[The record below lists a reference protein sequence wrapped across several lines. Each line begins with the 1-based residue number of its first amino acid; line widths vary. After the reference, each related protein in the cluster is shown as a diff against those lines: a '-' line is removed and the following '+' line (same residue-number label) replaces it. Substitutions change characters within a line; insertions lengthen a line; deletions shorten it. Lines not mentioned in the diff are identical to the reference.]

1 MNSRFRLSALALGI
15 ALSACHSAVPVDS
28 TRAPGEAPP
37 LAGTSWVAE
46 EIDGI
51 GVVEGVQSTL
61 VFESE
66 ERIVG
71 STGCN
76 QYFAPIRRAGA
87 TLRIGTM
94 GSTRRACPP
103 PLMNQE
109 RLFLAALAAVTTFRQ
124 EGRALWLIDE
134 SGRARVR
141 LARVGERAEAA
152 RAFECADGPGF
163 VLVPVLGGD
172 AALELSRD
180 VLRLTREATASGAR
194 YSDGR
199 VSVWNKGGE
208 AVLEFGGLTYR
219 CAESRAGSIR
229 ADARL
234 RGVDFRATGNE
245 PGWVLEVLGDRI
257 VFVGSDGAE
266 RVTVPRPAAQ
276 VDFAN
281 GETVY
286 VAATDAHRV
295 RVLIRE
301 RECVDSMSGDRSE
314 ASVSVEIDDR
324 AYRGCGY
331 ALP

>member
-1 MNSRFRLSALALGI
+1 VNSKLRLSALTFCI
-15 ALSACHSAVPVDS
+15 ALSACHSAGPADS
-28 TRAPGEAPP
+28 ARASGEAPT
-37 LAGTSWVAE
+37 LAGTSWVTE
-46 EIDGI
+46 DIDGI
-51 GVVEGVQSTL
+51 GVLEGVQSTI

-76 QYFAPIRRAGA
+76 QYFAPFRRSGA

-103 PLMNQE
+103 PVMNQE
-109 RLFLAALAAVTTFRQ
+109 GLFLAALAAAATFRH
-124 EGRALWLIDE
+124 EGRVLWLIDE

-141 LARVGERAEAA
+141 LTRVGERAEVA
-152 RAFECADGPGF
+152 RAFECSDGPGF

-180 VLRLTREATASGAR
+180 VLRLTPAPAASGAR

-208 AVLEFGGLTYR
+208 ALLELGGFTYR
-219 CAESRAGSIR
+219 CTESRAGSIR

-245 PGWVLEVLGDRI
+245 PGWVLEVLRDRI
-257 VFVGSDGAE
+257 VFMGSNGTE
-266 RVTVPRPAAQ
+266 RVTVPRLPPQ
-276 VDFAN
+276 IDFVS
-281 GETVY
+281 GETLY
-286 VAATDAHRV
+286 LAETDVHRV
-295 RVLIRE
+295 RILIRE

-314 ASVSVEIDDR
+314 ASVSVEIDER

-331 ALP
+331 TLP

>member
-1 MNSRFRLSALALGI
+1 MSSRWRLSAMALCI
-15 ALSACHSAVPVDS
+15 ALSACRSAAPADGA
-28 TRAPGEAPP
+28 RAPGEAPP

-46 EIDGI
+46 EIDGV

-61 VFESE
+61 VFESD

-76 QYFAPIRRAGA
+76 QYFAPLRRTGA

-103 PLMNQE
+103 LVMNQE
-109 RLFLAALAAVTTFRQ
+109 RLFVTALAAATTFRL
-124 EGRALWLIDE
+124 EGRLLWLIDE
-134 SGRARVR
+134 GGRVR
-141 LARVGERAEAA
+141 LRLTRVGERAEAA
-152 RAFECADGPGF
+152 RAFECADGPAF

-180 VLRLTREATASGAR
+180 VLRLTREPTASGAR

-199 VSVWNKGGE
+199 VSVWNKGAE
-208 AVLEFGGLTYR
+208 ALLELGGLTYR

-234 RGVDFRATGNE
+234 RGVVFRAAGNE
-245 PGWVLEVLGDRI
+245 PGWVLEVRRDRI
-257 VFVGSDGAE
+257 VFVGSYGAE
-266 RVTVPRPAAQ
+266 RVTVPRPAPQ

-281 GETVY
+281 GETIY
-286 VAATDAHRV
+286 AAATEAHRV

>member
-1 MNSRFRLSALALGI
+1 MALCLG
-15 ALSACHSAVPVDS
+15 LSACHSAGPAD
-28 TRAPGEAPP
+28 RARVPGEAP
-37 LAGTSWVAE
+37 LARTSWVAE
-46 EIDGI
+46 EIDGV

-61 VFESE
+61 VFESD

-76 QYFAPIRRAGA
+76 QFFASIRRADA
-87 TLRIGTM
+87 TIRIGTV

-103 PLMNQE
+103 PVMNQE
-109 RLFLAALAAVTTFRQ
+109 RLFLAALAAVTTYRQ
-124 EGRALWLIDE
+124 EGRELWLIDE
-134 SGRARVR
+134 GGRARLR
-141 LARVGERAEAA
+141 LTRVGERAEAT
-152 RAFECADGPGF
+152 RAFECADGPRF

-180 VLRLTREATASGAR
+180 VLRLTREPAASGAR

-208 AVLEFGGLTYR
+208 ALLELGGLRYR
-219 CAESRAGSIR
+219 CMESRAGSIR

-234 RGVDFRATGNE
+234 RGVDFRAAGNE
-245 PGWVLEVLGDRI
+245 PGWVLEVLGDLI
-257 VFVGSDGAE
+257 VFVGSYSAE
-266 RVTVPRPAAQ
+266 WVTVPRPAPQ
-276 VDFAN
+276 VDVAN

-286 VAATDAHRV
+286 AAVTDAHRV

>member
-1 MNSRFRLSALALGI
+1 MLALGI
-15 ALSACHSAVPVDS
+15 AFSACHYAAPADVTSGWSA
-28 TRAPGEAPP
+28 TGP
-37 LAGTSWVAE
+37 LAGTSWVAQ
-46 EIDGI
+46 EIDGV
-51 GVVEGVQSTL
+51 GVLEGVQSTV

-76 QYFAPIRRAGA
+76 QYFASLRRSDV
-87 TLRIGTM
+87 TLRVGPIG
-94 GSTRRACPP
+94 GTRRACPAP
-103 PLMNQE
+103 VMNQE
-109 RLFLAALAAVTTFRQ
+109 RLFLEALAAITTFRRDN
-124 EGRALWLIDE
+124 RALWLIDE
-134 SGRARVR
+134 SSRTR
-141 LARVGERAEAA
+141 LRLTRLGERAELA

-180 VLRLTREATASGAR
+180 VLRLTREPAASGAR
-194 YSDGR
+194 YSDGKVR
-199 VSVWNKGGE
+199 VWNKDGE
-208 AVLEFGGLTYR
+208 ALLELDGATYR
-219 CAESRAGSIR
+219 CTESRAGSIR

-245 PGWVLEVLGDRI
+245 PGWVLEVHRDRI
-257 VFVGSDGAE
+257 VFVGGYGSA
-266 RVTVPRPAAQ
+266 RVTVPRPPPR
-276 VDFAN
+276 VDS
-281 GETVY
+281 GSRETVY
-286 VAATDAHRV
+286 AAETEAHRV

-301 RECVDSMSGDRSE
+301 RECVDSMSGDRAE